1 MATTSSIVTAVSSAT
16 FNAWLADD
24 GAVGRIRQGQTAV
37 CTAFGNLSIPAGAR
51 IDGIELIMEGYSTH
65 GSADEDCFSVS
76 YDGGTTFSTEQDI
89 TTGLWST
96 SSGAHQVEIAGGI
109 SELWGMTW
117 NATTAA
123 AIQVQVKVDEIG
135 HGFYLDYFS
144 VRITYTETR
153 QVTINA
159 PLTVNGNLT
168 IK

>member
-1 MATTSSIVTAVSSAT
+1 MAYSASIATAVDST
-16 FNAWLADD
+16 NWNGFLADD
-24 GAVGRIRQGQTAV
+24 GTVARVREGQVAIV
-37 CTAFGNLSIPAGAR
+37 TAFGNLSIPAGAT
-51 IDGIELIMEGYSTH
+51 IDGIEFIMEGYSTH

-76 YDGGTTFSTEQDI
+76 NDGGTTFSTEQDI